1 MGFPCHKIDTLTLAR
16 ASPIVNFD
24 VLCFWWIANLL
35 SACARLIN
43 KLTFVNK
50 ILTHIYRQF
59 NTSFFSKF
67 FSHYNSHHCSHHSWW
82 LIDDANHH
90 KLFNSPFL
98 LCRSHQWPSW
108 RKLNKHQGQ
117 CQHQTTILIQ
127 IIPPIQQQTL
137 QSCSDD
143 ADDGNHNHTQ
153 VKYWQWSNIKNSRQR
168 KKSVWRKML
177 RT

>member
-1 MGFPCHKIDTLTLAR
+1 MQQLPQLFSKSRWKKYDFKHTSL
-16 ASPIVNFD
+16 
-24 VLCFWWIANLL
+24 
-35 SACARLIN
+35 
-43 KLTFVNK
+43 
-50 ILTHIYRQF
+50 
-59 NTSFFSKF
+59 SFFSKF

-90 KLFNSPFL
+90 KLFNSPFR

-108 RKLNKHQGQ
+108 RELNKHQGQ
-117 CQHQTTILIQ
+117 CQHQPTIPIQ

-143 ADDGNHNHTQ
+143 ADDGNQNHTQ

-168 KKSVWRKML
+168 KKSVLKFYCTLHCDPRRSYDVL
-177 RT
+177 VEIL